1 MNPEEPPGRGLTRIH
16 EQATRIHEPKE
27 QLEST
32 SDMRETQSLLIKKV
46 ILNTKDIRA
55 YL

>member
-1 MNPEEPPGRGLTRIH
+1 MNPEEPSGRVLTQIH
-16 EQATRIHEPKE
+16 KRTNRIHEPKE
-27 QLEST
+27 QIEST